1 MGRQSRPAHTRAL
14 WLSGLGFVIAAIG
27 AAMVN
32 SGWYRQF
39 STATLTGSYHY
50 YISQDASAT
59 VSYQDSSF
67 YNSKPD
73 TVNTAYISDLTK
85 DLTAKYHYNFNANTK
100 TNLTTTY
107 SIDAQVKSNYALKG
121 DSEDPSNV
129 WQQTYPLVAPKT
141 STVNS
146 SSVTVDETVTVPYA
160 EYKQAANN
168 FRTALT
174 LPTSSEVVVVFNVM
188 TKGEIDGRPFE
199 DTRVSTISAPLEE
212 QIYQPKVKFDKE
224 ASKQIVGEEDREGQA
239 AVSRVKIVAGAIIML
254 LGSGLII
261 FGLRKR
267 IFKTAYQRELDRIY
281 RYHDGLIVRT
291 SRPIDLT
298 DHQVIPMR
306 SFEDMLNLEEE
317 LKKPII
323 ADEISST
330 LTHFLIA
337 SSNVLYLYKLQAQ
350 DAKKSDNLAAEEV
363 VAEPIASPAPT
374 TEKVRTYGLA
384 SALQPA
390 QTTDGIRPAPKRPL
404 GPVSK
409 KPSTSATK
417 ESNELD
423 DIIDELAKKPTKK
436 SKKS

>member
-1 MGRQSRPAHTRAL
+1 M
-14 WLSGLGFVIAAIG
+14 
-27 AAMVN
+27 
-32 SGWYRQF
+32 
-39 STATLTGSYHY
+39 
-50 YISQDASAT
+50 
-59 VSYQDSSF
+59 
-67 YNSKPD
+67 
-73 TVNTAYISDLTK
+73 
-85 DLTAKYHYNFNANTK
+85 
-100 TNLTTTY
+100 
-107 SIDAQVKSNYALKG
+107 
-121 DSEDPSNV
+121 
-129 WQQTYPLVAPKT
+129 
-141 STVNS
+141 
-146 SSVTVDETVTVPYA
+146 
-160 EYKQAANN
+160 
-168 FRTALT
+168 
-174 LPTSSEVVVVFNVM
+174 
-188 TKGEIDGRPFE
+188 PFE

-212 QIYQPKVKFDKE
+212 QIYQPKIKFDKE
-224 ASKQIVGEEDREGQA
+224 ASKQIVAEEDREGQA
-239 AVSRVKIVAGAIIML
+239 AISRVQIVAGAIIIL
-254 LGSGLII
+254 LGSGLVI

-350 DAKKSDNLAAEEV
+350 NAKSARDEAEEAV
-363 VAEPIASPAPT
+363 EEPIASPAPT